1 MSGCEGFVQPATIVL
16 SNEERLVQVKSFYRE
31 SYDDRGTHFSQDPN
45 KKAEESYE
53 TLKTLKEMGFK
64 VVPYF
69 ALAKAKKENLLI
81 LDDLTRGDSIEVY
94 DEKQLHRDKDIVELI
109 TNNPSFY
116 KIDLEFLRDGLLE
129 IIYVYGI
136 KFFIDIMPN
145 QKNILEN

>member
-1 MSGCEGFVQPATIVL
+1 
-16 SNEERLVQVKSFYRE
+16 
-31 SYDDRGTHFSQDPN
+31 
-45 KKAEESYE
+45 
-53 TLKTLKEMGFK
+53 MGFK